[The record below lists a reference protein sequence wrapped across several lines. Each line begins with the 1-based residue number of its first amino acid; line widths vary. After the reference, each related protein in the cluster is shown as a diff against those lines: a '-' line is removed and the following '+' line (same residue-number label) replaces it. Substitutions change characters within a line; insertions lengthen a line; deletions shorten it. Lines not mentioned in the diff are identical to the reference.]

1 MENVWYRCLDLWI
14 FIELIVYIVGDFELW
29 FEKKNDYYLSF
40 FCIVWFINEGLNN
53 ILINS
58 VFLFNNFINNIILLI
73 VDGKEL

>member
-1 MENVWYRCLDLWI
+1 MENVWYRSLDLWI

>member
-29 FEKKNDYYLSF
+29 FEKKNGYYLSF